1 MRTETLHRSH
11 IYWVVDD
18 DGNVLTDL
26 REYEGDYEIGD
37 QIVADG
43 RPRRVVDKVTE
54 EGHPE
59 VIWVRTV
66 AEAPSADW
74 VRQRA

>member
-1 MRTETLHRSH
+1 MRTEALHRSH

-18 DGNVLTDL
+18 DGNVLRDL
-26 REYEGDYEIGD
+26 GGYEGDYEIGD

-43 RPRRVVDKVTE
+43 RPRRIVDKV

-59 VIWVRTV
+59 IIWVRTV
-66 AEAPSADW
+66 AEAPSAAW